1 MLMPRND
8 LIESTYEQALKFA
21 RQTPYPKYEQR
32 IETLEKLKQVIIR
45 NKNEINTALFNDLGK
60 SEYES
65 QISEMTFV
73 IDEIDVHLKNLKK
86 WMSPRKVK
94 TPLVLQPG
102 SSQITPEPF
111 GLVLIIGPWNY
122 PLNLIATP
130 LIGSIAAGNITILKP
145 SELAPHTSK
154 ILVKISKELNSPFL
168 HALEGGVGET
178 TQLLEKKFDHI
189 FFTGSPRV
197 GKIIMSAAA
206 KHLTPVTLELGGKS
220 PTVIWGDQDLDIVA
234 SRIIWGKLINTG
246 QTCVAPDYLIVQEK
260 LKKELIEKLKN
271 KITEF
276 YGNDPINSPDY
287 GKIINENNFNRLIS
301 LIEKDKV
308 LLGGESIK
316 EKLKIAPTLV
326 ESDLDSPIMKEEI
339 FGPILPIISIKEL
352 SEIDHIIALNPR
364 PLVMYLFTL
373 DQSLV
378 DYTEKNFKAGALCVN
393 DTIIQISNFHLPFGG
408 IGNSGMGSYHGIH
421 SFDNFSHFKPVIK
434 RKQMLDLTLRY
445 PPYEGK
451 LKPTLKLLKWFGH

>member
-21 RQTPYPKYEQR
+21 RQNPYPRYEQR
-32 IETLEKLKQVIIR
+32 IKTLENLKQVIKR
-45 NKNEINTALFNDLGK
+45 NKDEINTALFNDLGK

-73 IDEIDVHLKNLKK
+73 IDEIDVHLKNLKR
-86 WMSPRKVK
+86 WMKPRKVK

-122 PLNLIATP
+122 PFNLIATP
-130 LIGSIAAGNITILKP
+130 LVGSIAAGNTTILKP

-168 HALEGGVGET
+168 HTLEGAVSET

-197 GKIIMSAAA
+197 GKIIMNAAA

-220 PTVIWGDQDLDIVA
+220 PTIIWGDQDLDIVA

-260 LKKELIEKLKN
+260 LKNELIEKLKN

-276 YGNDPINSPDY
+276 YGNDPLSSPDY
-287 GKIINENNFNRLIS
+287 GKIINENNFNRLFS
-301 LIEKDKV
+301 LIEKNKI

-316 EKLKIAPTLV
+316 EKLKISPTLV
-326 ESDLDSPIMKEEI
+326 ESDLNSPIMKEEI

-378 DYTEKNFKAGALCVN
+378 DHVEKNFKAGALCVN